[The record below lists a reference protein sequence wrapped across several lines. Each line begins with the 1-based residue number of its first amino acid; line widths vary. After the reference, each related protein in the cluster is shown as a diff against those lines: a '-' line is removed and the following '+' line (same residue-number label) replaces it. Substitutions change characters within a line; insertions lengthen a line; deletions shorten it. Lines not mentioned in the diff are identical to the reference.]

1 MALLSAVGAA
11 FCFAA
16 LGVALKR
23 GLHRNTIVTGIG
35 MTLMCSALTTGA
47 FTLAALPEGVTLR
60 AVSTFIAAGVVGEGV
75 GRTSFLLAV
84 HFLGPSRATPVQT
97 ATYPV
102 LSLIGGLLLFAEEVT
117 ALRAAGAA
125 AIAAGI
131 WVIAR
136 GDEEGPQGAPRG
148 GRWVFFLPVMA
159 GVGFAASD
167 LVRKTGME
175 IVPYPAFGAL
185 VGAAT
190 ALTMYAAALA
200 FSPRLRSRLMLR
212 PGWQWF
218 LLSGALGGC
227 GVVLVFRSLEMGDVS
242 VVGPIIM
249 SQPMIVVVLSAVLLR
264 GIEKLTLRLVTG
276 VAVTVLGVV
285 VVSVSG
291 A

>member
-1 MALLSAVGAA
+1 MAVLFAVGAA
-11 FCFAA
+11 CCFAV

-23 GLHRNTIVTGIG
+23 GLQQNNIVAG
-35 MTLMCSALTTGA
+35 MGLTLLCSALTAGA
-47 FTLAALPEGVTLR
+47 FTLVSLPEGVTLR
-60 AVSTFIAAGVVGEGV
+60 AVSIFISAGVVGEGV

-84 HFLGPSRATPVQT
+84 YFLGPSRATPLQT

-102 LSLIGGLLLFAEEVT
+102 LSLIGGLLLFSEDVT

-131 WVIAR
+131 WAITR
-136 GDEEGPQGAPRG
+136 GEEHPPGAPRS

-159 GVGFAASD
+159 GVGFAVSD

-175 IVPYPAFGAL
+175 MVPYPAFGAL
-185 VGAAT
+185 IGAAT
-190 ALTMYAAALA
+190 ALTMGAAALVI
-200 FSPRLRSRLMLR
+200 SPRLRSQLKLR

-218 LLSGALGGC
+218 LLSGAMGGC
-227 GVVLVFRSLEMGDVS
+227 GVVLVFTALQRGDIS

-249 SQPMIVVVLSAVLLR
+249 AQPMIVVLLSAVLLR
-264 GIEKLTLRLVTG
+264 GIEKLTMRLVTG
-276 VAVTVLGVV
+276 VAVTVLGVIAL
-285 VVSVSG
+285 SVSG